1 MSKLDIDVQ
10 KGVDMNTMID
20 GMDKSGDWAN
30 LPTDKKG
37 NSDHKEAT
45 QLAKEGYI
53 VVATEKGKEHG
64 HAAILTGKEVESGTW
79 KGKAPE
85 VYGSVNGKPAKSEGI
100 SIHWQAKDQN
110 KIQYKVY
117 RYKRPI

>member
-1 MSKLDIDVQ
+1 MSKLGIDVE
-10 KGVDMNTMID
+10 KDASMNDVID
-20 GMDKSGDWAN
+20 RMDKSGDWAN
-30 LPTDKKG
+30 LPADQNG
-37 NSDHKEAT
+37 RPDHAQAT

-79 KGKAPE
+79 KGKVPE

-100 SIHWQAKDQN
+100 SIHWQAKDKN
-110 KIQYKVY
+110 NIEYKVY